1 MNAKKSILCLVMLCS
16 ITIVKAQSNVNEV
29 PSVTEMAGEMVTKVK
44 LAKEYFM
51 TSYDVV
57 AGKTFEERT
66 ANLTT
71 KTKALF
77 NEYRDVRTDQ
87 NKRALLAANKDIK
100 ESINNELRAIR
111 QTLQYMNLP
120 TDL

>member
-1 MNAKKSILCLVMLCS
+1 MNAKKIILCLVMLCS

-51 TSYDVV
+51 TSNDVV

-77 NEYRDVRTDQ
+77 NEYRDIRTDQ
-87 NKRALLAANKDIK
+87 NKRGLLATNKDIK

-120 TDL
+120 TDF

>member
-1 MNAKKSILCLVMLCS
+1 MNAKKIILCLVMLCS

>member
-1 MNAKKSILCLVMLCS
+1 MLCS
-16 ITIVKAQSNVNEV
+16 ITIVKAQTNVNEGL
-29 PSVTEMAGEMVTKVK
+29 SVSEMAGEMVTKVK

-66 ANLTT
+66 ANLTI

-77 NEYRDVRTDQ
+77 NEYRDIRTEQ
-87 NKRALLAANKDIK
+87 NKRGLLATNKDIK
-100 ESINNELRAIR
+100 ESINNELKAIR
-111 QTLQYMNLP
+111 QTLHYMNLP